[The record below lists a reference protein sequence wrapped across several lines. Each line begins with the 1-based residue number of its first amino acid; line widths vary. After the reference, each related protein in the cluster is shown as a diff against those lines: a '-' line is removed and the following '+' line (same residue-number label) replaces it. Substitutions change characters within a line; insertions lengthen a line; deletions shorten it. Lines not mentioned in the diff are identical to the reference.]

1 MPLQFSGFP
10 MMVER
15 PMAAGS
21 ITGRADVIKHVG
33 RCPTSALDGKGKVSG
48 TRFLLITFD
57 LLFSRKEM
65 VEGAV

>member
-1 MPLQFSGFP
+1 
-10 MMVER
+10 
-15 PMAAGS
+15 MAAGS